1 MLFLFM
7 PLAVITIILSII
19 FSLLSY
25 TNRTNGFFL
34 VGSIFCGLSGLLL
47 VLKLKLVIFYV
58 QLGDLTSIAL
68 ICAWLGSIVFLALS
82 KSAKKPNHDDGLAD
96 SFLDS
101 IINDQSDD
109 NEYTV
114 K

>member
-1 MLFLFM
+1 M
-7 PLAVITIILSII
+7 PLAVITIILSIV

-25 TNRTNGFFL
+25 TNRTKGFFL

-47 VLKLKLVIFYV
+47 VLKLNLVIFYV
-58 QLGDLTSIAL
+58 ELGDFITIAL
-68 ICAWLGSIVFLALS
+68 LCAWLGSIVFLALS
-82 KSAKKPNHDDGLAD
+82 KSTKKTNRDDGLTD